1 MEAEDNRDASQKLLE
16 KFKQTFDTK
25 RADNLT
31 PEGWQS
37 ADETIMI
44 FPKGVEKVG
53 FVRTDNFSPV
63 GYVGEDEIV
72 TNSKTFKTY
81 TFSRNETTHHLHRQ
95 RVDKVL
101 TVLGVDETY
110 LLENT
115 LSRWDLGDDHPV
127 VIDTETDYYII
138 VAPVFSTSSSR

>member
-44 FPKGVEKVG
+44 FSKGVERVG
-53 FVRTDNFSPV
+53 FVRNFPNPFSDSFLV
-63 GYVGEDEIV
+63 EILISTILV
-72 TNSKTFKTY
+72 QSGMWERMRLLPIVKRLKL
-81 TFSRNETTHHLHRQ
+81 THSVEMKLHTIFIGRE
-95 RVDKVL
+95 L
-101 TVLGVDETY
+101 TK
-110 LLENT
+110 
-115 LSRWDLGDDHPV
+115 
-127 VIDTETDYYII
+127 
-138 VAPVFSTSSSR
+138 F

>member
-53 FVRTDNFSPV
+53 FVRPTILVQSGMWERMRLLP
-63 GYVGEDEIV
+63 IV
-72 TNSKTFKTY
+72 KRLKL
-81 TFSRNETTHHLHRQ
+81 THSVEMKLHTIFIGRE
-95 RVDKVL
+95 L
-101 TVLGVDETY
+101 TK
-110 LLENT
+110 
-115 LSRWDLGDDHPV
+115 
-127 VIDTETDYYII
+127 
-138 VAPVFSTSSSR
+138 F